1 MKNNLYDF
9 KYGNEKQKGERNKM
23 LQCGFQ
29 ENMVMNDSMS
39 GNQTERLGDINIY
52 NIVISKTVPKLQY

>member
-1 MKNNLYDF
+1 MCVISSRVMK
-9 KYGNEKQKGERNKM
+9 KKREKEIKI

-52 NIVISKTVPKLQY
+52 NIVISKTVPK